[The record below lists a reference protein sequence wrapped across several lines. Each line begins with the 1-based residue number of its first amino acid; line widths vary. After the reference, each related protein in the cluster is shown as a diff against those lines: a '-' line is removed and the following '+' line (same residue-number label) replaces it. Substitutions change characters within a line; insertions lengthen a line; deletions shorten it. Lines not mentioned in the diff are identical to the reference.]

1 MTDNISIDVSG
12 GGTAMKLDD
21 DETAL
26 LDEISIQL
34 PSKKIPLK
42 PKPSRPSPF
51 AKRTAGPPPGPPPE
65 EGLDMFMNPGKHA
78 VPPPPPPEEFDG
90 GEEMPEDGEGQYQ
103 GGGGGG
109 EQVPSEGYKSIEDE
123 KADLL
128 NKISRLAKKGFQ
140 TSARLN
146 IYSDIDEIRTEYKRM
161 TYSIEVDRSIKFQR
175 RMLVAC
181 VTGLEFLN
189 DKFDPFDLELNG
201 WSQNTMENIEDYDGV
216 FEELYNKYKTKVAV
230 APEVKLIM
238 MVGGSAMMFHLT
250 NSMFKAAVP
259 NVTQVMKQN
268 PGLMQNM
275 VDAVNRSQQGGG
287 GFGSPVDTG
296 AGPAA
301 GQGPP
306 TGLRREM
313 RGPGMDFGSLM
324 NMMGPPPAQMTRPP
338 RPEDDDVS
346 DIVSVDAGDPDTR
359 EVSLGPGPKK
369 RGPKPKK
376 REVTL

>member
-1 MTDNISIDVSG
+1 MDSVSIDVG
-12 GGTAMKLDD
+12 NGGTTMNLDD
-21 DETAL
+21 DETKL

-34 PSKKIPLK
+34 PERKTVPLK
-42 PKPSRPSPF
+42 ARPSRPSPF
-51 AKRTAGPPPGPPPE
+51 AKRAPGPPPVQVSPDD
-65 EGLDMFMNPGKHA
+65 GLDMFMNPGKHA
-78 VPPPPPPEEFDG
+78 APAPPPPEEFDG
-90 GEEMPEDGEGQYQ
+90 GEEMEDEGPEQQYQ
-103 GGGGGG
+103 GGGGA
-109 EQVPSEGYKSIEDE
+109 QTPADGYKSIEDE

-146 IYSDIDEIRTEYKRM
+146 IYSDIEEVRTEYKRM

-201 WSQNTMENIEDYDGV
+201 WSQNTMENVEDYDGV
-216 FEELYNKYKTKVAV
+216 FEELYNKYKTKISV

-259 NVTQVMKQN
+259 NVGQVMKQN
-268 PGLMQNM
+268 PDLMRNM
-275 VDAVNRSQQGGG
+275 VDAVNRSQQGG
-287 GFGSPVDTG
+287 FGSPIEG
-296 AGPAA
+296 AGQPPA
-301 GQGPP
+301 G
-306 TGLRREM
+306 GLRREM

-324 NMMGPPPAQMTRPP
+324 GMMGPAPPMQTRPG
-338 RPEDDDVS
+338 RPDDDDVS
-346 DIVSVDAGDPDTR
+346 DIVSVDMGDPDTR
-359 EVSLGPGPKK
+359 EVSIGAGPKK
-369 RGPKPKK
+369 RGPKSKK
-376 REVTL
+376 KEVTL

>member
-1 MTDNISIDVSG
+1 MATTVTFDTNDG
-12 GGTAMKLDD
+12 PTMKLDD
-21 DETAL
+21 EESKL
-26 LDEISIQL
+26 LDEISIEV
-34 PSKKIPLK
+34 PAKKTVPLR

-51 AKRTAGPPPGPPPE
+51 AKRAPGPMPE
-65 EGLDMFMNPGKHA
+65 QMMAHDDGGLDMFMNPGKRTA
-78 VPPPPPPEEFDG
+78 PPPPAPEEFDG
-90 GEEMPEDGEGQYQ
+90 GEEMEEDEQPQGP
-103 GGGGGG
+103 GGGGYGGG
-109 EQVPSEGYKSIEDE
+109 EQMPSEGYKTIEDE

-128 NKISRLAKKGFQ
+128 NKITRLAKKGVH
-140 TSARLN
+140 TSARLT
-146 IYSDIDEIRTEYKRM
+146 IYSDIEEIRTEYKRM
-161 TYSIEVDRSIKFQR
+161 TYSIEVERSIKFQR

-201 WSQNTMENIEDYDGV
+201 WSQNTMENIDDYDGV
-216 FEELYNKYKTKVAV
+216 FEELYNKYKTKVQV

-275 VDAVNRSQQGGG
+275 MDAVQRTQPG
-287 GFGSPVDTG
+287 G

-301 GQGPP
+301 GEPP
-306 TGLRREM
+306 APGLRREM

-324 NMMGPPPAQMTRPP
+324 NMMGPPPPQMTRPS
-338 RPEDDDVS
+338 RQDDDDVS

-359 EVSLGPGPKK
+359 EVSVKKGKGRPKK
-369 RGPKPKK
+369 K
-376 REVTL
+376 EVSL